1 MDNLTE
7 LFKPLTDQYGAYL
20 RLGGQLCLLFFV
32 VFTVAL
38 VFWTFRDAQ
47 RRGAMSALWALV
59 VLVFNVFG
67 WMIYMVVRP
76 PEYADDA
83 LERELEIR
91 AREAELQRGGAACPS
106 CLKPIA
112 PDYLICPYC
121 MKKLKK
127 QCVSCGKPLKMSW
140 AVCPYC
146 KAKQQVADALPA
158 TETPAPKVPRA
169 PKPPEPQS

>member
-1 MDNLTE
+1 MNDL
-7 LFKPLTDQYGAYL
+7 LKPLMDQYGAYL
-20 RLGGQLCLLFFV
+20 KLGGQLCGLFFI
-32 VFTVAL
+32 VFTIAL
-38 VFWTFRDAQ
+38 VFWTYRDAD
-47 RRGAMSALWALV
+47 RRGAMAVLWAIV

-91 AREAELQRGGAACPS
+91 TSEAELQRQGATCPS
-106 CLKPIA
+106 CLKPVESE
-112 PDYLICPYC
+112 YLICPYC

-127 QCVSCGKPLKMSW
+127 QCVSCGKALKMSW

-146 KAKQQVADALPA
+146 KAKQQVSELVG
-158 TETPAPKVPRA
+158 TSTKSAPKADRPPRTTDT
-169 PKPPEPQS
+169 QSK

>member
-1 MDNLTE
+1 MSDL
-7 LFKPLTDQYGAYL
+7 LDPLLKQYGPYL
-20 RLGGQLCLLFFV
+20 RLTGQLCALFFV
-32 VFTVAL
+32 VFTLAL
-38 VFWTFRDAQ
+38 VFWTFRDAS
-47 RRGAMSALWALV
+47 RRGAMAVLWALV
-59 VLVFNVFG
+59 VLFFNVFG

-106 CLKPIA
+106 CLKPIE
-112 PDYLICPYC
+112 PDYLVCPYC

-127 QCVSCGKPLKMSW
+127 QCVSCGKALKMSW

-146 KAKQQVADALPA
+146 KAKQQVGDALPA
-158 TETPAPKVPRA
+158 ADTSTPRAPRA
-169 PKPPEPQS
+169 PKAAEPQP